1 VVWEFE
7 KEEETGPDQRKEA
20 WGHFLLLLLLP
31 LQSLPLLYL
40 SLLALPT
47 YPQSY
52 PPLLLLLPTRRL
64 PPQASDFPWPP
75 SPRLLPAH
83 LPDPQTPEM
92 RRRWHQPTDVKTI

>member
-40 SLLALPT
+40 PLLALPT

-92 RRRWHQPTDVKTI
+92 RRRWHQPTDAKTI